1 MASSSFE
8 ANADS
13 LPSSMVLLRCN
24 HGSELETPFTDK
36 TVMKLTVQ
44 TKLSQLPP
52 DIGRHLT
59 LKKVHIK
66 ENGWSLLLFFEIVP
80 EAVHA
85 EIVDLMKSWV
95 GIQGSV
101 RFLTDQETATQ
112 TIRDIKFRGEKRT
125 SSTSL
130 GDLDKTTNLLTLC
143 LAMQG
148 NPAGGS
154 GPMSKEQRRN
164 SSLALRCFDRAQSQ
178 TDKNLNGPSKTKVE
192 VEDNVSD
199 EQSNV

>member
-1 MASSSFE
+1 MVVTTMASSSFE
-8 ANADS
+8 ASAAS

-36 TVMKLTVQ
+36 TVMKRKVQ
-44 TKLSQLPP
+44 AKLSQLPP

-101 RFLTDQETATQ
+101 RFLTDQETATL
-112 TIRDIKFRGEKRT
+112 TILDYSCDYCTKRQPMAFNEVKECSESSHFMATTLVVQLFSFRQ
-125 SSTSL
+125 
-130 GDLDKTTNLLTLC
+130 LLFW
-143 LAMQG
+143 M
-148 NPAGGS
+148 
-154 GPMSKEQRRN
+154 
-164 SSLALRCFDRAQSQ
+164 
-178 TDKNLNGPSKTKVE
+178 
-192 VEDNVSD
+192 
-199 EQSNV
+199 

>member
-1 MASSSFE
+1 M
-8 ANADS
+8 
-13 LPSSMVLLRCN
+13 
-24 HGSELETPFTDK
+24 DK
-36 TVMKLTVQ
+36 TIVKRKVRE
-44 TKLSQLPP
+44 KLSLLPP
-52 DIGRHLT
+52 DIGRHMT

-112 TIRDIKFRGEKRT
+112 TIRDMQLRGEKRT

-130 GDLDKTTNLLTLC
+130 GDLDKTTNLLSLC
-143 LAMQG
+143 LAMQKILL
-148 NPAGGS
+148 
-154 GPMSKEQRRN
+154 MVQV
-164 SSLALRCFDRAQSQ
+164 L
-178 TDKNLNGPSKTKVE
+178 
-192 VEDNVSD
+192 
-199 EQSNV
+199 

>member
-1 MASSSFE
+1 MASSSFG
-8 ANADS
+8 ASAAS

-36 TVMKLTVQ
+36 TIMKRKVQ
-44 TKLSQLPP
+44 AKLSQLPP
-52 DIGRHLT
+52 DIGRHMT

-112 TIRDIKFRGEKRT
+112 TIRDIRLRGEK
-125 SSTSL
+125 
-130 GDLDKTTNLLTLC
+130 
-143 LAMQG
+143 
-148 NPAGGS
+148 
-154 GPMSKEQRRN
+154 
-164 SSLALRCFDRAQSQ
+164 
-178 TDKNLNGPSKTKVE
+178 KNIFNQPW
-192 VEDNVSD
+192 
-199 EQSNV
+199 

>member
-1 MASSSFE
+1 MQILVVTTMASFSFE
-8 ANADS
+8 ENGLS
-13 LPSSMVLLRCN
+13 LLSSMVLLRCN

-36 TVMKLTVQ
+36 TIMKRKVQ
-44 TKLSQLPP
+44 AKLSQLPP
-52 DIGRHLT
+52 DIGRHMT

-85 EIVDLMKSWV
+85 EVLELMKSWV

-112 TIRDIKFRGEKRT
+112 TIRDIQLRGEKRT

-154 GPMSKEQRRN
+154 GPVSKEQRRN
-164 SSLALRCFDRAQSQ
+164 SSLALRCFKRAQAQTEKSQ
-178 TDKNLNGPSKTKVE
+178 WFF
-192 VEDNVSD
+192 
-199 EQSNV
+199 SN

>member
-1 MASSSFE
+1 M
-8 ANADS
+8 
-13 LPSSMVLLRCN
+13 
-24 HGSELETPFTDK
+24 
-36 TVMKLTVQ
+36 
-44 TKLSQLPP
+44 
-52 DIGRHLT
+52 T

-66 ENGWSLLLFFEIVP
+66 ENGWSLLLFFEPVQ

-85 EIVDLMKSWV
+85 EVLELMKSWV

-101 RFLTDQETATQ
+101 RFLSDQETATQ
-112 TIRDIKFRGEKRT
+112 TIRDIQLRGEKRT

-130 GDLDKTTNLLTLC
+130 GDLDKTTNLLSLC

-154 GPMSKEQRRN
+154 GSWTKEQRRN
-164 SSLALRCFDRAQSQ
+164 SSLALRCFDRAQPQ
-178 TDKNLNGPSKTKVE
+178 TGKNLNGVSGTKVE